1 VRFGI
6 CIILAWATA
15 ASAGPRAEDKAEADR
30 LFDQARD
37 LLTKGDRVEACKLF
51 DLSLRKDPRAVGTM
65 LNVALCNEEGGAIAT
80 AMRVYAEARD
90 RAGDQGLA
98 EHREA
103 AERKL
108 ALLAPRVPHLEIVLP
123 PGAPATTRILVDDLV
138 LARNQLADLTVDPGT
153 RTIVVAA
160 PDKLPYE
167 TKVTVVEG
175 QHARVVVPA
184 LQGAQTVVVETTNR
198 ALIGKLGLAG
208 GAVIAGVGIGLGL
221 YADYL
226 YWSQFPDAS
235 RDGSDAVDP
244 NKPCYT
250 LTDPMHLGSVTH
262 HCTPAGSA
270 KLRTANRWADAA
282 DVVGVAGI
290 VIAAAGV
297 YLWWTAPAHVAVDVA
312 ADHATVSAVG
322 RF

>member
-1 VRFGI
+1 VRLGI
-6 CIILAWATA
+6 CVVIACASTA
-15 ASAGPRAEDKAEADR
+15 AAGPKNEDKAEADR

-37 LLTKGDRVEACKLF
+37 LMTKGDRVEACKLF

-65 LNVALCNEEGGAIAT
+65 LNVGLCNEEGGSIAT
-80 AMRVYAEARD
+80 AMRFYAEARD
-90 RAGDQGLA
+90 RAGDQGLT

-123 PGAPATTRILVDDLV
+123 PGAPATTRVLVDDLV

-153 RTIVVAA
+153 RSIVVAA

-167 TKVTVVEG
+167 TKITVVES
-175 QHARVVVPA
+175 QHAKVVVPA
-184 LQGAQTVVVETTNR
+184 LQGAQTVVVETSNR
-198 ALIGKLGLAG
+198 ALIGKLGVAG
-208 GAVIAGVGIGLGL
+208 GAVIAGVGIGFGI
-221 YADYL
+221 YADHL

-235 RDGSDAVDP
+235 RDGADAIDP

-250 LTDPMHLGSVTH
+250 LSDPMHLGGVTH
-262 HCTPAGSA
+262 HCSAAGSA

-282 DVVGVAGI
+282 DVVGIAGV
-290 VIAAAGV
+290 VIAATNT
-297 YLWWTAPAHVAVDVA
+297 YLWWSAPAHVAVDVG
-312 ADHATVSAVG
+312 ADHAAVSAVG

>member
-1 VRFGI
+1 VRLGI
-6 CIILAWATA
+6 CVVIACASTA
-15 ASAGPRAEDKAEADR
+15 AAGPKNEDKAEADR

-37 LLTKGDRVEACKLF
+37 LMTKGDRVEACKLF

-65 LNVALCNEEGGAIAT
+65 LNVGLCNEEGGAIAT
-80 AMRVYAEARD
+80 AMRFYAEARD

-123 PGAPATTRILVDDLV
+123 PGTPATTRVLVDDLV
-138 LARNQLADLTVDPGT
+138 LARNQLADLAVDPGT
-153 RTIVVAA
+153 RSIVVAA

-167 TKVTVVEG
+167 TKVVVVES

-184 LQGAQTVVVETTNR
+184 LQGAQTVVVETSNR
-198 ALIGKLGLAG
+198 RLIGKLGVAG
-208 GAVIAGVGIGLGL
+208 GVLIAGVGVGFAV
-221 YADYL
+221 YADHL

-235 RDGSDAVDP
+235 RDGVDAVDP

-250 LTDPMHLGSVTH
+250 LTDPMHLGTITH
-262 HCTPAGSA
+262 HCTAAGSA

-290 VIAAAGV
+290 VIAAAGAYV
-297 YLWWTAPAHVAVDVA
+297 WWSAPAHVEVDVA
-312 ADHATVSAVG
+312 ADHAAVSAVG

>member
-1 VRFGI
+1 VRLGI
-6 CIILAWATA
+6 CAVVVWASA
-15 ASAGPRAEDKAEADR
+15 ATAGPRPEDKAEADR
-30 LFDQARD
+30 LFDQARE
-37 LLTKGDRVEACKLF
+37 LMTKGDRVEACKLF

-65 LNVALCNEEGGAIAT
+65 LNVGLCNEEGGAIAT
-80 AMRVYAEARD
+80 AMRFYAEARD

-123 PGAPATTRILVDDLV
+123 AGAPATTRVLVDDLV
-138 LARNQLADLTVDPGT
+138 LARTQLADLIVDPGT
-153 RTIVVAA
+153 RTLVVAA

-167 TKVTVVEG
+167 TKITVVES

-184 LQGAQTVVVETTNR
+184 LQGAQTVVVQTNTR
-198 ALIGKLGLAG
+198 ALVGKLGVAG
-208 GAVIAGVGIGLGL
+208 GALIAGVGVGFGL
-221 YADYL
+221 YANHL

-235 RDGSDAVDP
+235 RDGADAFDP

-250 LTDPMHLGSVTH
+250 LSEPAKLGAVTH
-262 HCTPAGSA
+262 HCSTAGSA

-282 DVVGVAGI
+282 DVLGIAGVA
-290 VIAAAGV
+290 IAAAGA
-297 YLWWTAPAHVAVDVA
+297 YLWWSAPAHVEVDVA
-312 ADHATVSAVG
+312 ADHAAVSAVG